1 MLQYSR
7 LLSAKFTLI
16 FILLCCSQFAFSQPI
31 NKAAANAFLI
41 TRMADKFHIQPRVLN
56 DTLSKDFFNRFLKQ
70 LDEDHVYFNED
81 DIAQLSAYKFQLD
94 DEIKQKKNDFLNLTA
109 SLYAKRLHEADT
121 MIDVISKKSF
131 SFSIPEKLTVAE
143 DTSYPADI
151 TSMHNKL
158 YKKIKLKVLDNL
170 LEFNDDL
177 SANNQSRQK
186 QILDSAQSAFQKKI
200 QSVYKRNITR
210 ILQSPGGVEQFVADE
225 YCKALASCYDPHTE
239 FFPLTEE
246 ENFESE
252 LGNQRFR
259 FGFALK
265 EDENGGIL
273 INELE
278 PGSPAFK
285 CGLLNKGDKFQ
296 TLQWEGQNV
305 IDVSDASGNEL
316 GEILSQSNHDK
327 LTITVKKA
335 DGTLRTVT
343 LMKEQTDADDDNKV
357 KSFLLKGNKTFG
369 YISLPAFY
377 NNWEDEGEGNNGC
390 ANDVAKEILK
400 LKKENIAGLILDL
413 RYNGGGS
420 VQEAVELAGI
430 FIDAGPVAQIKSRSD
445 EKVFALKDVN
455 RGTVY
460 DGPLLI
466 LVNGYSASASEL
478 VAGSLQ
484 DYNRALIVGSST
496 YGKATGQVVLPL
508 DTTVD
513 INKYDG
519 KKQADNYLKITM
531 DKLYR
536 VNGTTAQFTGVKP
549 DITLPDFLQADPQR
563 EADEPFALPPT
574 NIEANKYYKP
584 YPALQLTALQAT
596 AKQDADTIKYFKQ
609 LEEYIRQYKLINMPD
624 DVSLNWKDALTEEKN
639 NSLSSGFDSADYSK
653 MYSVQNNAY
662 DLEKLKADIS
672 SAEINSAFIHYLLHD
687 PYIKISYDLLSVM
700 TK

>member
-1 MLQYSR
+1 MR
-7 LLSAKFTLI
+7 LLKLFIITVLLLI
-16 FILLCCSQFAFSQPI
+16 SFFSFSQPI

-41 TRMADKFHIQPRVLN
+41 TRMVDKFHIQPRVLN
-56 DTLSKDFFNRFLKQ
+56 DTLSKDFFNQFLKQ
-70 LDEDHVYFNED
+70 LDEDHVYFNEA
-81 DIAQLSAYKFQLD
+81 DIAQLSVYKFQLD

-109 SLYAKRLHEADT
+109 SLYAKRLQEADT
-121 MIDVISKKSF
+121 MIDAISKKSF
-131 SFSIPEKLTVAE
+131 SFSIPEKLTVVE
-143 DTSYPADI
+143 DTSYPADV

-158 YKKIKLKVLDNL
+158 YKKIKLEVLDDL
-170 LEFNDDL
+170 LEFNDL
-177 SANNQSRQK
+177 STKNQNRQK
-186 QILDSAQSAFQKKI
+186 QILDSAQSAFQKKT

-265 EDENGGIL
+265 EDENGGII

-296 TLQWEGQNV
+296 TLQWEGQNA

-335 DGTLRTVT
+335 DGALRTVT

-357 KSFLLKGNKTFG
+357 KSFLLKGSKTFG

-430 FIDAGPVAQIKSRSD
+430 FIDAGPVAQIKSKSD

-508 DTTVD
+508 DTTID
-513 INKYDG
+513 INKFDG

-531 DKLYR
+531 EKLYR
-536 VNGTTAQFTGVKP
+536 VNGSTAQFTGVKP
-549 DITLPDFLQADPQR
+549 DIALPDFLQADPQR
-563 EADEPFALPPT
+563 EADESFALPPT

-584 YPALQLTALQAT
+584 YPALQIDALQAT

-609 LEEYIRQYKLINMPD
+609 LEEYIRQYKLMNMPD
-624 DVSLNWKDALTEEKN
+624 DVSLDWKDALTEEKN

-653 MYSVQNNAY
+653 TYFVQNNAY
-662 DLEKLKADIS
+662 DLEKLKADNS
-672 SAEINSAFIHYLLHD
+672 SSEINSAFINYLVHD

-700 TK
+700 AK